1 MRDEIVMRQGR
12 AGSNHLGTTNNHA
25 IITLFFDM
33 NADIF
38 NLVGREIAV
47 NRRVNDGVIP
57 VK

>member
-12 AGSNHLGTTNNHA
+12 AGSNHLGTANNHA
-25 IITLFFDM
+25 IITLFFDV

-47 NRRVNDGVIP
+47 DRGLMMA
-57 VK
+57 

>member
-12 AGSNHLGTTNNHA
+12 AGSNHLGTANNHA
-25 IITLFFDM
+25 IITLFFDV

-38 NLVGREIAV
+38 NLVWREIAV
-47 NRRVNDGVIP
+47 DRGVDDGMIP